1 VVQQV
6 HIFLF
11 FDTFIKNQIF
21 KPLILCDYIFIKI
34 TGVKNA
40 VSATPPIPLAT
51 HPAIHGLRVVQLLFF
66 SGTGICCFSPSYL
79 LINLHFGIG
88 GIAVV

>member
-1 VVQQV
+1 VVQLIAV
-6 HIFLF
+6 FLF
-11 FDTFIKNQIF
+11 LRLLQKN
-21 KPLILCDYIFIKI
+21 KKLKRLILLNYIFIKI

-88 GIAVV
+88 GIALV